1 MLLPAKMAETEILVH
16 NSVKYDVLRAVQRS
30 GFLHVEMHNIKNIE
44 TARASDEISK
54 IVDYEFRVSKLMG
67 ILNMVRKR
75 KSGIKSMLNPE
86 EPEKFPTVLRKRE
99 EILRDAEETL
109 RDIEGKMLKIN
120 EKWERVNDEEEK
132 LKIQKVWV
140 RNLVEMPFNLA
151 HLGEGIYVNIT
162 AGSAKDISPLLKM
175 KSMGKAMVWYRAIG
189 KKKNVIYIV
198 VIAYL
203 LKDRKDVES
212 ALRFSGF
219 VEYDLSEWGGNPKE
233 VLRKIEK
240 KEKKLKDEKESILN
254 KIREMRDKYY
264 AGLAILKDD
273 LHNEKLKEEIHNK
286 FGKTE
291 YTTVIRG
298 YIPKKKIEEAGR
310 MIEKV
315 SKGLSIF
322 KWREAKGDNIP
333 IVYNNP
339 KILRPFQ
346 AFIDMYST
354 PKYGHIEPTV
364 IIAPLFV
371 IYFGLTLGDA
381 GYGLIMAILG
391 YLLWKRI
398 GKYNWTNRT
407 LGKILF
413 PSGIMAIVFGLI
425 QGGIFGPLN
434 QYNFLTQFIKY
445 KPIMDP
451 MKDPVT
457 LLDIALI
464 VGIAQISLGLI
475 LGAYH
480 HLKDKNYGDFLTSE
494 LSWFILLPSSGILI
508 GYYFGWWKVSG
519 DIILISWIFT
529 IFSISL
535 LLPGTISRI
544 LKKGNINGMFFFDI
558 TGMIGDWLS
567 YSRLLALDL
576 ATSGIALT
584 INIFTQIINNM
595 VMGSGNLV
603 CCLPLLLIGIALYAY
618 FMRGK
623 DNLKKGIALLLLIF
637 GIVGMINLTAG
648 IYLFLIFF
656 LIIGHIG
663 NAILQ
668 SLGSFVHSLRL
679 QYVEFFSK
687 FYEGDGIKFNPFR
700 EIRTHT
706 KIGGVEK

>member
-1 MLLPAKMAETEILVH
+1 MLLPAKMAETEIVVH
-16 NSVKYDVLRAVQRS
+16 DSVKYDVLRAVQRS
-30 GFLHVEMHNIKNIE
+30 GFLHIETHNIKDIE
-44 TARASDEISK
+44 NARPSQEISK
-54 IVDYEFRVSKLMG
+54 IVDYEFRISKLMG
-67 ILNMVRKR
+67 ILNIGKR
-75 KSGIKSMLNPE
+75 GKSGIKNILNPSP
-86 EPEKFPTVLRKRE
+86 PEKFSTYLRNRE
-99 EILRDAEETL
+99 EIIEDSEKTLGEMEEKIL
-109 RDIEGKMLKIN
+109 EIN
-120 EKWERVNDEEEK
+120 EKWGRVSEKGEK

-140 RNLVEMPFNLA
+140 ENLVEMPFNLS
-151 HLGEGIYVNIT
+151 HLGEGLYVNII
-162 AGSAKDISPLLKM
+162 AGEAKDITPLLKM
-175 KSMGKAMVWYRAIG
+175 KQEEKAMIWHRVIG
-189 KKKNVIYIV
+189 KKKNVSYVV

-219 VEYDLSEWGGNPKE
+219 VEYDLSEWEGKPDE
-233 VLRKIEK
+233 VIQKMEK

-254 KIREMRDKYY
+254 KIREMRKKYY
-264 AGLAILKDD
+264 ARLAILKDD

-286 FGKTE
+286 FGKTDF
-291 YTTVIRG
+291 TTVIRG
-298 YIPKKKIEEAGR
+298 YIPKKRIEEAKKIIG
-310 MIEKV
+310 EKA
-315 SKGLSIF
+315 KGLCII
-322 KWREAKGDNIP
+322 KWKDAEGDNVP
-333 IVYNNP
+333 VAYNNP

-381 GYGLIMAILG
+381 GYGLIMASLG
-391 YLLWKRI
+391 YLLWRRI

-413 PSGIMAIVFGLI
+413 PSGIMAIVFGII

-457 LLDIALI
+457 LLVIALI

-480 HLKDKNYGDFLTSE
+480 HLKDKKYGDFLNSE

-508 GYYFGWWKVSG
+508 GYYFGWWSVDSNTV
-519 DIILISWIFT
+519 LISWIFT
-529 IFSISL
+529 LFSLIF
-535 LLPGTISRI
+535 LLPGTLSRI
-544 LKKGNINGMFFFDI
+544 LKKGNINGLFFFDI
-558 TGMIGDWLS
+558 TGMLGDWLS
-567 YSRLLALDL
+567 FSRLLALDL

-595 VMGSGNLV
+595 VEGSGNLV
-603 CCLPLLLIGIALYAY
+603 CCLPLLLIGIALYLY

-623 DNLKKGIALLLLIF
+623 DNLKKGIALLFLIF
-637 GIVGMINLTAG
+637 GVVGMINLTAG
-648 IYLFLIFF
+648 ILLFLAFF

-663 NAILQ
+663 NAIIQ

-687 FYEGDGIKFNPFR
+687 FYEGDGVKFTPFR
-700 EIRTHT
+700 EIRKYT
-706 KIGGVEK
+706 KIGGVER

>member
-1 MLLPAKMAETEILVH
+1 MLLPAKMVEAEILVH
-16 NSVKYDVLRAVQRS
+16 DSVKYDILRAVQHY
-30 GFLHVEMHNIKNIE
+30 GFLHVETHNIKDVK
-44 TARASDEISK
+44 TARPCKEISK

-67 ILNMVRKR
+67 VLNIARRK

-86 EPEKFPTVLRKRE
+86 KPERFSTVLRERE
-99 EILRDAEETL
+99 EIIRDAEETL
-109 RDIEGKMLKIN
+109 GEIEGKILEIN
-120 EKWERVNDEEEK
+120 EKWGRVSEKEEK

-140 RNLVEMPFNLA
+140 ENLVEMPFNLS
-151 HLGEGIYVNIT
+151 HLGEGLYVNII
-162 AGSAKDISPLLKM
+162 AGEAKDISQLLKM
-175 KSMGKAMVWYRAIG
+175 KKERKAVVWYRTIE
-189 KKKNVIYIV
+189 KKKNVVYII

-219 VEYDLSEWGGNPKE
+219 AEYDLSGWKGKPEE
-233 VLRKIEK
+233 VLRKIEE
-240 KEKKLKDEKESILN
+240 KEKKLKKEKERILN
-254 KIREMRDKYY
+254 KIREMRKKYY
-264 AGLAILKDD
+264 ARLAILKDD

-286 FGKTE
+286 FGKTD

-298 YIPKKKIEEAGR
+298 YIPKKNIDDAKKIIEEKA
-310 MIEKV
+310 
-315 SKGLSIF
+315 KGLCII
-322 KWREAKGDNIP
+322 KWRDAKGDNVP
-333 IVYNNP
+333 VKYENP
-339 KILRPFQ
+339 KIFRPFQ

-391 YLLWKRI
+391 YLLWRRI

-457 LLDIALI
+457 LLVIALI

-480 HLKDKNYGDFLTSE
+480 HLKDKKYGDFLNSE

-508 GYYFGWWKVSG
+508 GYYFGWWSVDG
-519 DIILISWIFT
+519 NTVLISWIFT
-529 IFSISL
+529 LFSLIF
-535 LLPGTISRI
+535 LLPGTISKI
-544 LKKGNINGMFFFDI
+544 LKKGDVNGLFFFDI
-558 TGMIGDWLS
+558 TGMLGDWLS
-567 YSRLLALDL
+567 FSRLLALDL

-584 INIFTQIINNM
+584 INIFADIINTM
-595 VMGSGNLV
+595 VTGTGNLV
-603 CCLPLLLIGIALYAY
+603 CCLPLLIIGIALYAY

-623 DNLKKGIALLLLIF
+623 DLIKKSIALLLLIF
-637 GIVGMINLTAG
+637 GVVGMINLTAG
-648 IYLFLIFF
+648 IYLFLAFF

-687 FYEGDGIKFNPFR
+687 FYEGDGVKFTPFR
-700 EIRTHT
+700 EIREYT
-706 KIGGVEK
+706 KVGGAEK